1 MKSAERT
8 LDLFEAFAS
17 SQKSLSLSELAR
29 LMKMPVSTCFGLV
42 RTLESRGYVY
52 AIKPRSGFYP
62 TKRLLDMARVIAAHD
77 PLLERAEPILQELR
91 DKTGETV
98 TLAKRQGNRIIYLD
112 VFESPQLI
120 RYSAQIGE
128 FRSLYTS
135 SAGKAILGSLDEA
148 ERREVLAGVKL
159 RRYTATSLV
168 TQRDLEADI
177 VRSAQRGWYANMG
190 EIVEDLMAI
199 AIPLKL
205 NDDWYGV
212 SIIGPI
218 YRMQP
223 EIDKCLKAL
232 QNAGK
237 MLRSGA

>member
-8 LDLFEAFAS
+8 LDLFEAFANAK
-17 SQKSLSLSELAR
+17 KSLSLSELAR
-29 LMKMPVSTCFGLV
+29 LMAMPVSTCFGLV

-62 TKRLLDMARVIAAHD
+62 TKRLLDMARIIADHD
-77 PLLERAEPILQELR
+77 PLLERVEPILKELR

-98 TLAKRQGNRIIYLD
+98 TLAKRQGHRIIYLD

-120 RYSAQIGE
+120 RYSAQVGE

-148 ERREVLAGVKL
+148 ERRELLAGVKL
-159 RRYTATSLV
+159 KRYTGTSNTTAREL
-168 TQRDLEADI
+168 TADI
-177 VRSAQRGWYANMG
+177 AKSSARGWYANIG
-190 EIVEDLMAI
+190 EVVEDLMAI

-205 NDDWYGV
+205 NDDLYGV

-218 YRMQP
+218 HRMQP
-223 EIDKCLKAL
+223 ELEKCLKAL
-232 QNAGK
+232 QQAGK
-237 MLRSGA
+237 QLV